1 MDWDHQIYFEDVHI
15 DSIIKPISIPITLQ
29 RLVMEAGSNRDF
41 SLMHH
46 DNDVAK
52 ITGAPDAFA
61 NTFFIMGMFER
72 LVREWMG
79 LKGSLKKIKSL
90 RMTNFNC
97 PGSVV
102 TIARHYCRVTRRAK
116 RCRYQFGRLANQDI
130 TTVTA
135 EVTVILP
142 RRI

>member
-1 MDWDHQIYFEDVHI
+1 MDWDHQVYFEDVHT

-52 ITGAPDAFA
+52 IIGAPDAFA

-102 TIARHYCRVTRRAK
+102 TISGTIAELLEEQSTVVINLAM
-116 RCRYQFGRLANQDI
+116 ANQDI

>member
-1 MDWDHQIYFEDVHI
+1 
-15 DSIIKPISIPITLQ
+15 
-29 RLVMEAGSNRDF
+29 
-41 SLMHH
+41 
-46 DNDVAK
+46 
-52 ITGAPDAFA
+52 
-61 NTFFIMGMFER
+61 MGMFER

-102 TIARHYCRVTRRAK
+102 TISGTIVELLEEQSAVVINLAM
-116 RCRYQFGRLANQDI
+116 ANQDI